1 MFIVAL
7 VLFVTLKSSH
17 FDRINSMNENKICV
31 DLSGDIVSEWVSHDD
46 ENFHNFD
53 QDEAEAIRFA
63 LLNWY
68 RKV

>member
-1 MFIVAL
+1 
-7 VLFVTLKSSH
+7 
-17 FDRINSMNENKICV
+17 MNENKICV
-31 DLSGDIVSEWVSHDD
+31 DLSGDIVSEWASHDD